1 VTTPLRARFLLD
13 PDVCYLNHGAFG
25 AAPIPVFEAY
35 QAWQRELERQPTR
48 FLTRT
53 LEPALA
59 EARREL
65 AAYVGAGEDD
75 LTFVPNA
82 TTGVNVVARSI
93 RLAPGDEIL
102 SCDHEY
108 GACDLAWRA
117 ACQAAGAGYRKVEL
131 PLPLTPDGVVET
143 VTAAFSGRTRAL
155 HMSHITSP
163 TAAILPVE
171 RLVAAAAEQ
180 GILTV
185 VDGAHAPGQVP
196 LDVRAL
202 GADIYTGNAHKWLV
216 APKGAAFLYVHP
228 DHQRWMGS
236 TIISWGYAE
245 CDDLLDHGDCSFVRR
260 SAWQG
265 TSDPAAYLSVPAAI
279 GFHRQH
285 LEPRR
290 AACHELALQARARI
304 AGRFGC
310 APLLAEEM
318 VGQFV
323 ACPIPCA
330 DPDELKQRLLAVHG
344 IEVPVFRFGDCVLVR
359 PSFAGYNG
367 PEDLERLL
375 DALAAEVVFPAS
387 DEGAVGAT

>member
-1 VTTPLRARFLLD
+1 MTAALRDRFLLD
-13 PDVCYLNHGAFG
+13 PGVCYLNHGAFG

-53 LEPALA
+53 LEPALG

-65 AAYVGAGEDD
+65 AAYVGAGPDD
-75 LTFVPNA
+75 LTFVANA

-93 RLAPGDEIL
+93 RLEPGDEIL

-117 ACQAAGAGYRKVEL
+117 ACQAAGAVHRKVEL
-131 PLPLTPDGVVET
+131 PLPLTPDGVVEAIA
-143 VTAAFSGRTRAL
+143 AAFSDRTRAL

-163 TAAILPVE
+163 TAAILPVG
-171 RLVAAAAEQ
+171 RLVAAAAER

-196 LDVRAL
+196 LDIRGL
-202 GADIYTGNAHKWLV
+202 GADVYTGNAHKWLV

-228 DHQRWMGS
+228 AQQRWMGS
-236 TIISWGYAE
+236 PIISWGWAE
-245 CDDLLDHGDCSFVRR
+245 CEDLLDHADCSFVGR

-279 GFHRQH
+279 AFHREH
-285 LEPRR
+285 LAPRR
-290 AACHELALQARARI
+290 AECVELALEARAQI
-304 AGRFGC
+304 AERFGC
-310 APLLAEEM
+310 PPLLAGEM

-323 ACPIPCA
+323 ACPIPCE
-330 DPDELKQRLLAVHG
+330 DPAGLQGRLLEAHG
-344 IEVPVFRFGDCVLVR
+344 IEVPVFAFGDRVLIR
-359 PSFAGYNG
+359 PSFAGYN
-367 PEDLERLL
+367 ERADLERLL
-375 DALAAEVVFPAS
+375 DALAAEL
-387 DEGAVGAT
+387 G

>member
-1 VTTPLRARFLLD
+1 VTTELRHRFLLD

-25 AAPIPVFEAY
+25 AAPVPVFEAY

-48 FLTRT
+48 FLTRS
-53 LEPALA
+53 LGPALA

-65 AAYVGAGEDD
+65 AGYVGAGEDD

-82 TTGVNVVARSI
+82 TTGINVVARSI
-93 RLAPGDEIL
+93 RLEPGDEIL
-102 SCDHEY
+102 SSDHEY

-117 ACQAAGAGYRKVEL
+117 ACQAAGAVYRKVEL

-143 VTAAFSGRTRAL
+143 ITAAFSGRTRAL

-163 TAAILPVE
+163 TAAIFPLD
-171 RLVAAAAEQ
+171 RLVAAAAER

-196 LDVRAL
+196 VDIRAL
-202 GADIYTGNAHKWLV
+202 GADVYTGNAHKWLV
-216 APKGAAFLYVHP
+216 APKGAAFLHVHP
-228 DHQRWMGS
+228 DQQRWMAS
-236 TIISWGYAE
+236 TIISWGWAE
-245 CDDLLDHGDCSFVRR
+245 CEDLLDHADCSFVHR
-260 SAWQG
+260 STWQG
-265 TSDPAAYLSVPAAI
+265 TADPAAYLSVPAAI
-279 GFHRQH
+279 AFHREH

-290 AACHELALQARARI
+290 AECGALARRARI
-304 AGRFGC
+304 EIAERFGC

-323 ACPIPCA
+323 ACPIPCDDLA
-330 DPDELKQRLLAVHG
+330 GLKERLLAAHG
-344 IEVPVFRFGDCVLVR
+344 IEVPVFGFGDQVLVR

-367 PEDLERLL
+367 PEDLDRLL
-375 DALAAEVVFPAS
+375 EALAAELVFPAS
-387 DEGAVGAT
+387 AEGAVRAT

>member
-1 VTTPLRARFLLD
+1 VTAALRARFLLD

-35 QAWQRELERQPTR
+35 QAWQLELERQPTR

-53 LEPALA
+53 LAPALA
-59 EARREL
+59 DARREL
-65 AAYVGAGEDD
+65 AGYVGAGEDD

-82 TTGVNVVARSI
+82 TTGVNVAARSMH
-93 RLAPGDEIL
+93 LEPGDEIL

-117 ACQAAGAGYRKVEL
+117 ACQAAGADYRKVRL

-163 TAAILPVE
+163 TAAILPVD
-171 RLVAAAAEQ
+171 RLVAAAAER

-196 LDVRAL
+196 VDVRGL

-216 APKGAAFLYVHP
+216 APKGAAFLSVHP
-228 DHQRWMGS
+228 DQQRWMGS
-236 TIISWGYAE
+236 TIISWGWAE
-245 CDDLLDHGDCSFVRR
+245 CEDLLDHRDCSFVRR

-279 GFHRQH
+279 AFHREH

-290 AACHELALQARARI
+290 AGCVALAREARERI
-304 AGRFGC
+304 AERFGR

-323 ACPIPCA
+323 ACPIPCG
-330 DPDELKQRLLAVHG
+330 DPAGLQDRLLAAHG
-344 IEVPVFRFGDCVLVR
+344 IEVPVFGFGEQVLVR
-359 PSFAGYNG
+359 PSFAGYNDRA
-367 PEDLERLL
+367 DLERLL
-375 DALAAEVVFPAS
+375 DALAAELGRS
-387 DEGAVGAT
+387 S

>member
-1 VTTPLRARFLLD
+1 VTTALRDRFLLD
-13 PDVCYLNHGAFG
+13 PGVCYLNHGAFG

-65 AAYVGAGEDD
+65 AAYVGAGPDD
-75 LTFVPNA
+75 LAFVPNA

-93 RLAPGDEIL
+93 RLEPGDEIL

-117 ACQAAGAGYRKVEL
+117 ACQAAGAVHRKVEL
-131 PLPLTPDGVVET
+131 PLPLTPDGVVEA
-143 VTAAFSGRTRAL
+143 VTAAFSDRTRAL

-163 TAAILPVE
+163 TAAILPVG
-171 RLVAAAAEQ
+171 RLVAAAAAR
-180 GILTV
+180 GVLTV

-196 LDVRAL
+196 VDIRGLGTDV
-202 GADIYTGNAHKWLV
+202 YTGNAHKWLV
-216 APKGAAFLYVHP
+216 APKGAAFLHVHP
-228 DHQRWMGS
+228 DQQRWMG
-236 TIISWGYAE
+236 TPIVSWGWAE
-245 CDDLLDHGDCSFVRR
+245 CEDLLDHADCSFVRR

-279 GFHRQH
+279 AFHREH

-290 AACHELALQARARI
+290 AGCVELALEARAQI
-304 AGRFGC
+304 AEQFGC

-323 ACPIPCA
+323 ACPIPCD
-330 DPDELKQRLLAVHG
+330 DPEALHERLLQAHA
-344 IEVPVFRFGDCVLVR
+344 IEVPVFAFGDLTLIR
-359 PSFAGYNG
+359 PSFAGYN
-367 PEDLERLL
+367 ERADLERLL
-375 DALAAEVVFPAS
+375 EALAAEL
-387 DEGAVGAT
+387 G